1 MVIFHKF
8 NKYRNNLIW
17 GGYVRFCRMLWSY
30 EIVAYDLVNMRKIK
44 NKYKIY
50 HIISSY
56 HWCETNKYRSLEAIR
71 CLSLRRWIYLDP
83 LDVGSIFLYGL
94 PTVVKNGNYT
104 FSGFDLNHWRFG
116 RKWVGRFLVKMSSR
130 RDFGRFESII
140 FGRRFSLAKKLNT
153 F

>member
-1 MVIFHKF
+1 MQ
-8 NKYRNNLIW
+8 N
-17 GGYVRFCRMLWSY
+17 
-30 EIVAYDLVNMRKIK
+30 
-44 NKYKIY
+44 
-50 HIISSY
+50 SY
-56 HWCETNKYRSLEAIR
+56 HRFRIQFLPSTYGYLNKFKWPFTHGLRIQALVVPFYSEAIR